1 MHPPQDDQ
9 IAKSLIAIS
18 HTILV
23 MSDNDNL
30 SLLAISGFHSPR
42 SRLSDHL
49 SPQIPVVIRAGDLT
63 LQASHSNDKFN
74 IAIQRKIAPL
84 ATNIPHGVLLSIPL
98 YYLTSIFIFDHGL
111 HGHSMRVRLISPNRA
126 FRLSGGATVPA
137 HHRYMLDEFGKPSM
151 LYPCH
156 LNDHF
161 DLLGIL
167 QGREVVLQISGG
179 MSMEAVVD
187 WAARLKD
194 TAASKMTS
202 LQVLFDN
209 PETGR
214 VSQLKDL
221 PDRLQ
226 PSPEAIKF
234 AAAITRSPSNS
245 SFPSE
250 SRIPTQPAAMAKK
263 RKQEITP
270 PESKSDKRAK
280 TSSNTSDDDG
290 LWCRR
295 QRLLR
300 PNSPSRHYRPQYT
313 PPDDPSRFYR
323 PDTAKVPDPNS
334 TGEQSN
340 EMAVDEVPESPSDVV
355 DGIKDEGLSDGSTV
369 GEASQEHQFGGTSC
383 IELDLVGIA
392 V

>member
-111 HGHSMRVRLISPNRA
+111 HGHSMRLRLISPSRA
-126 FRLSGGATVPA
+126 FKLSGGATVPG

-179 MSMEAVVD
+179 MSMEGAVD

-194 TAASKMTS
+194 SAASKKLR

-214 VSQLKDL
+214 VSQLKDM
-221 PDRLQ
+221 PDVSQ
-226 PSPEAIKF
+226 PSPQALRF
-234 AAAITRSPSNS
+234 AAAIARSPSNS
-245 SFPSE
+245 TFQSDSG
-250 SRIPTQPAAMAKK
+250 IPTQPAAMGKK
-263 RKQEITP
+263 RKQITP
-270 PESKSDKRAK
+270 PDPKSDKRAK
-280 TSSNTSDDDG
+280 TSSNPSDEDG
-290 LWCRR
+290 IWCRR

-300 PNSPSRHYRPQYT
+300 PNSPSRHYRPQYI

-323 PDTAKVPDPNS
+323 PGTATSLDPHS
-334 TGEQSN
+334 TEEKPN
-340 EMAVDEVPESPSDVV
+340 EIEMDEAVESRSDVV
-355 DGIKDEGLSDGSTV
+355 DMVKDEGLSDGSTV
-369 GEASQEHQFGGTSC
+369 GDGSQEHGFGGTSC
-383 IELDLVGIA
+383 IELDLVVTA
-392 V
+392 A